1 MQIMLKPSPRLLK
14 TLINLWPPFLGAGI
28 KVRHIASDWKQ
39 VDVRLRLGVSNRNYV
54 GVHFGGSL
62 YAMTDPFFM
71 LMLMQSLGPDYL
83 VWDKAA
89 SIEYHKPGKGDVT
102 ARFRLDEAQLHDI
115 RQRTADGN
123 KYLPELA
130 VEIRDESGDIVA
142 TVLKTLYIRR
152 KKGR

>member
-1 MQIMLKPSPRLLK
+1 MLKPSPRLLK